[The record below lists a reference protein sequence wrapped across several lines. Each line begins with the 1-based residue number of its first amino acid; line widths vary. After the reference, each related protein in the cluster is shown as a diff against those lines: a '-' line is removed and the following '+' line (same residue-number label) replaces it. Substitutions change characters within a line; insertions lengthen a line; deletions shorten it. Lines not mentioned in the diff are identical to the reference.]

1 MLFTL
6 LGKPDRLLELVKIAH
21 VTVGRHFDYLINDD
35 NTVSITKSKDTILSG
50 QKALFWFLVRYQE
63 Y

>member
-1 MLFTL
+1 ML
-6 LGKPDRLLELVKIAH
+6 KDALELVKIAH